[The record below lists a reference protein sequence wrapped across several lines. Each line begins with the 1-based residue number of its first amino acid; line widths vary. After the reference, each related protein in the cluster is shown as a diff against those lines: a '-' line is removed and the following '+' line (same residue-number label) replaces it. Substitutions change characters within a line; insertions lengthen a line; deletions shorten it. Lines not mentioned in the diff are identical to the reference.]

1 MAEKREAVFLQEEK
15 ENENMEK
22 LVLDMK
28 IKKSP
33 KAAKNA
39 DASLLVRL
47 CPTRFGDSQQK

>member
-22 LVLDMK
+22 VVLDMK